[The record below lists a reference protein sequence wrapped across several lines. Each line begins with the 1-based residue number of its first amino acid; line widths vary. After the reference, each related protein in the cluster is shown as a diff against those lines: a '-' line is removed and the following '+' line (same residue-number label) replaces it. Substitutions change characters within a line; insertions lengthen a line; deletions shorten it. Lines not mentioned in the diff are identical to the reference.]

1 MSANRRCWIFG
12 VTADNWRISLE
23 RNLWG
28 IAQRYRTLTKKIAKG
43 DVLLMFIS
51 KVRPFGFHG
60 AFEVVG
66 DWVISNEPLWAD
78 EKAERRVIYPLRVEI
93 RPLQLGFAE
102 YEKLVPNLTFV
113 RVKKT
118 PRYWFYLRGVPSNLG
133 KPIEESDYKIILDEL
148 RKNPPVTIEQ
158 PVKPKQRVEV
168 PAPITRTAMEEPDHD
183 TIRDMI
189 HEIGLMEK
197 RISETEYPMDGW
209 RLDVA
214 WKRVSAGSPSH
225 AFEVQIGGNFYEALS
240 KLKHAYDMWNSKPI
254 LVTTEKYAE
263 DARNLLQGSF
273 HEIRNVIG
281 IVNWKRVSR
290 LYELLK
296 EAEVTRKDVGL

>member
-1 MSANRRCWIFG
+1 LSGKRRYWIFG
-12 VTADNWRISLE
+12 VTAGNWRISCE

-28 IAQRYRTLTKKIAKG
+28 VQRRYQSLTKKITKG
-43 DVLLMFIS
+43 DILLLFIS
-51 KVRPFGFHG
+51 KIRPFGFHG

-66 DWVISNEPLWAD
+66 DWTMSNEPLWAD
-78 EKAERRVIYPLRVEI
+78 ETTEHRVIYPFRVEI
-93 RPLQLGFAE
+93 RAIQAGFAE
-102 YEKLVPNLTFV
+102 YEMLVPKLDFV
-113 RVKKT
+113 SNKAK
-118 PRYWFYLRGVPSNLG
+118 PRYWVYLKGIPANLG
-133 KPIEESDYKIILDEL
+133 RPIKESDYKIILDEL

-168 PAPITRTAMEEPDHD
+168 PAPIPRAVMEGPDHD
-183 TIRDMI
+183 AIRDMI
-189 HEIGLMEK
+189 HEIGLMER
-197 RISETEYPMDGW
+197 RISETEYPLDGW

-263 DARNLLQGSF
+263 DATNLLQGSF
-273 HEIRNVIG
+273 HEIRNVIS

-296 EAEVTRKDVGL
+296 EAEATRKDVGL

>member
-1 MSANRRCWIFG
+1 MNS
-12 VTADNWRISLE
+12 DNWKISVE
-23 RNLWG
+23 KNLWG
-28 IAQRYRTLTKKIAKG
+28 IAQRYRGVTKKVAKG
-43 DVLLMFIS
+43 DILLMFIS
-51 KVRPFGFHG
+51 KMRPYGFHG

-66 DWVISNEPLWAD
+66 DWVMSNEPLWAD
-78 EKAERRVIYPLRVEI
+78 EIAGHRVIYPFRVGI
-93 RPLQLGFAE
+93 RAIQLGFAE
-102 YEKLVPNLTFV
+102 YQKLVPNLTFV

-118 PRYWFYLRGVPSNLG
+118 PRYWFYLRGVPANLG

-148 RKNPPVTIEQ
+148 RKNPPVAIMPQ
-158 PVKPKQRVEV
+158 AKPKAKIEV
-168 PAPITRTAMEEPDHD
+168 VPPTRLTPPEAPDHD

-197 RISETEYPMDGW
+197 RISETEYPLDGW

-214 WKRVSAGSPSH
+214 WKRVTAGFPSH

-263 DARNLLQGSF
+263 DATNLLQGSF
-273 HEIRNVIG
+273 HEIRNVIS

-296 EAEVTRKDVGL
+296 EAETTRKDVGL